1 MEYNMNANQAKTIV
15 INDYLK
21 SIGIKPIKIKY
32 NDYWYLS
39 PFRIEKEPSFKVND
53 KKNIWYD
60 FGIGKGGNIIDLI
73 MNLHNCNISK
83 ALLILDDKNYIK
95 TGSNHSFS
103 FDQQDILNF
112 KVKPINSIALIEYLR
127 NRGIE
132 IALAMNYCL
141 EASYITKDKYYF
153 GIAFKNDINGYEIRN
168 KYIKINLFGKSITTI
183 YKSNSV
189 VNVYE
194 GFIDFLSYLQING
207 SIINQSNIILNGLGL
222 IPGAIEILK
231 QYSEVNLYL
240 DNDESGKSSTIALL
254 NEIPSA
260 NDLSYI
266 YADYKDINDYLLVKK
281 EK

>member
-1 MEYNMNANQAKTIV
+1 MNANQAKTIV